1 MTLLEHPYLLGRVM
15 LLTINVLPMIL
26 MFWLLAHLVDRFGT
40 TDWGRIF
47 VMAAATLGTM
57 LTPFAV
63 VLNNHIV
70 AAVSATVALYCVV
83 RSGDTD
89 QPRYGTYA
97 LAGLAAAFT
106 AANELPALALLVLV
120 GFALWRRDRRT
131 WRIAFLP
138 AAAAVTIAFF
148 ATNYAAHESLRPPYM
163 HRSAS
168 DPEDNWY
175 QYTYTK
181 NGKKRESY
189 WQNRAGIDRG
199 EPFRTTYTLHALLG
213 HHGVFS
219 LTPVWL
225 LSVWGIWLWL
235 RHGSIPQRQLAAGY
249 RFVDSRLPGLLP
261 GLAAT
266 NRPQLRWHD
275 QWLPL
280 DVLVRPTLVAGHDP
294 QRGPPGTFPMGT
306 SFWIV
311 SAVVFGAFSQLPQ
324 LESLDPSLDLPLA

>member
-1 MTLLEHPYLLGRVM
+1 
-15 LLTINVLPMIL
+15 
-26 MFWLLAHLVDRFGT
+26 
-40 TDWGRIF
+40 
-47 VMAAATLGTM
+47 
-57 LTPFAV
+57 
-63 VLNNHIV
+63 
-70 AAVSATVALYCVV
+70 VV
-83 RSGDTD
+83 RSGDAD

-97 LAGLAAAFT
+97 LAGLASAFT

-120 GFALWRRDRRT
+120 GLALWRRDRRT

-138 AAAAVTIAFF
+138 AAAAVAIAFF

-181 NGKKRESY
+181 NGKERESY

-235 RHGSIPQRQLAAGY
+235 RHGSIPQRQLAVGI
-249 RFVDSRLPGLLP
+249 GLLTLICLVFFL
-261 GLAAT
+261 GL
-266 NRPQLRWHD
+266 RPQIDRNYGGMTSGFRWMFWFAPL
-275 QWLPL
+275 WLLAMIPSADRL
-280 DVLVRPTLVAGHDP
+280 APSRWGQAFGLSLLSFSVLSASYPNWNPWTHP
-294 QRGPPGTFPMGT
+294 
-306 SFWIV
+306 WIYRW
-311 SAVVFGAFSQLPQ
+311 
-324 LESLDPSLDLPLA
+324 LEYCGWQGF